1 MSAEVGAPVPWK
13 RYAVIAAVFA
23 VVAVF
28 AIVRSSGALNSMGPT
43 VGLFGKDVPIIPLV
57 LFGCT
62 LGGLT
67 VGHKYNLEIALSGL
81 ASLAIYSIYVGQIK
95 LGAHAVHEIPALLNL
110 ALMLAGFAVVAKLF
124 EDSGVSDIL
133 PRWLYDDW
141 RGGAQIILG
150 VSFMSA
156 FLDNIAACLI
166 GGVIA
171 RKVYKGRVS
180 VAFVAALV
188 MASNLGGAHSPIGDT
203 TTIMMVNS
211 KIPVHDIFPS
221 IPGVILGTLML
232 AYFAGKKQEK
242 YQHITEDGPPNP
254 HLVDEAHKTEAGGV
268 RKNMLAAVAIT
279 LVCVIA
285 GTLAFH
291 ATGIG
296 VWVGL
301 IISGLTVARKDMPW
315 REGFAHDTLRGALFL
330 SALVASASLMPKAL
344 PEPSAPAEF
353 GLGLLS
359 AVFDNIPL
367 TELAIRAGGFN
378 WALLAFCVGVGGS
391 MTTFGSSAAVAL
403 LKDPAF
409 EKARVLKTYIKE
421 GWILFPTYCLGFFTI
436 LGWEELC
443 RVLGIT
449 ENPFMWAFELAL
461 FMAFG
466 LTIFFTRQK
475 PKLTTESAAE
485 AKAEVSPS

>member
-1 MSAEVGAPVPWK
+1 MSVEVGGAVPWK
-13 RYAVIAAVFA
+13 RYGVLAAIFA
-23 VVAVF
+23 
-28 AIVRSSGALNSMGPT
+28 AIVVFVVLRAGATGAVGPT
-43 VGLFGKDVPIIPLV
+43 MALFGKDVPIIPVV

-67 VGHKYNLEIALSGL
+67 IGHKYNLEIALGGL
-81 ASLAIYSIYVGQIK
+81 GSLILYSAYVGKIS
-95 LGAHAVHEIPALLNL
+95 LGGHATHEFPALMNL

-124 EDSGVSDIL
+124 EESGVTEIL

-150 VSFMSA
+150 VSFLSA

-171 RKVYKGRVS
+171 KGVYKGRVC
-180 VAFVAALV
+180 VPFVAALV

-211 KIPVHDIFPS
+211 GIPIHEIFPS
-221 IPGVILGTLML
+221 IPGVILATLVL
-232 AYFAGKKQEK
+232 AIFAGKQQNKLQRIQKDALE
-242 YQHITEDGPPNP
+242 
-254 HLVDEAHKTEAGGV
+254 GV
-268 RKNMLAAVAIT
+268 IVKKNMLAGVAIT

-291 ATGIG
+291 ATGVG

-344 PEPSAPAEF
+344 PQPSAPAEF
-353 GLGLLS
+353 GLGILS
-359 AVFDNIPL
+359 AIFDNIPL

-378 WALLAFCVGVGGS
+378 WALLAFAVGVGGS

-409 EKARVLKTYIKE
+409 EKARDLKTYIKE
-421 GWILFPTYCLGFFTI
+421 GWILFPTYCLGFVTI

-443 RVLGIT
+443 RVLNIT
-449 ENPFMWAFELAL
+449 ENPLMWAFELAL
-461 FMAFG
+461 FIGFG
-466 LTIFFTRQK
+466 LTIYLTRQK
-475 PKLTTESAAE
+475 PEAVKLPAE
-485 AKAEVSPS
+485 PSF

>member
-1 MSAEVGAPVPWK
+1 MSVEVGGAVPWK
-13 RYAVIAAVFA
+13 RYGVLAAIFA
-23 VVAVF
+23 
-28 AIVRSSGALNSMGPT
+28 AIVLFVVLRSGATGAVGPT
-43 VGLFGKDVPIIPLV
+43 MVLFGKDVPIIPVV

-67 VGHKYNLEIALSGL
+67 IGHRYNLEIALSGL
-81 ASLAIYSIYVGQIK
+81 GSLIVYSAIVGK
-95 LGAHAVHEIPALLNL
+95 VSLGGHAVHEFPALMNL

-124 EDSGVSDIL
+124 EESGVSDIL

-150 VSFMSA
+150 VSFLSA

-171 RKVYKGRVS
+171 RKVYRGRVS
-180 VAFVAALV
+180 VAMVAALV

-211 KIPVHDIFPS
+211 KIPIHDIFPA

-254 HLVDEAHKTEAGGV
+254 HLVDETHKSEVGGV

-291 ATGIG
+291 ATGVG

-301 IISGLTVARKDMPW
+301 IISWLTVARKDMPW

-344 PEPSAPAEF
+344 PQPSAPAEF
-353 GLGLLS
+353 GLGILS
-359 AVFDNIPL
+359 AIFDNIPL

-378 WALLAFCVGVGGS
+378 WALLAFAVGVGGS

-409 EKARVLKTYIKE
+409 EKARDLKTYITQ
-421 GWILFPTYCLGFFTI
+421 GWILFPTYCLGFVTI

-443 RVLGIT
+443 RVLNVT
-449 ENPFMWAFELAL
+449 ENPLMWAFELAL
-461 FMAFG
+461 FLAFG
-466 LTIFFTRQK
+466 LTIYLTRQK
-475 PKLTTESAAE
+475 PKKVEVLPAE
-485 AKAEVSPS
+485 PSF

>member
-13 RYAVIAAVFA
+13 RYAVFAAVFA

-28 AIVRSSGALNSMGPT
+28 ALLRSSGALNAVGPT
-43 VGLFGKDVPIIPLV
+43 VGLFGKEVPIIPLV
-57 LFGCT
+57 IFGCT

-81 ASLAIYSIYVGQIK
+81 ATLALYSVYVGQIK
-95 LGAHAVHEIPALLNL
+95 LGAHTVHEAPALLNL
-110 ALMLAGFAVVAKLF
+110 AMMLAGFAVLAKLF
-124 EDSGVSDIL
+124 EESGVAEIM

-150 VSFMSA
+150 VSFLSA

-171 RKVYKGRVS
+171 RKVYKGKVS
-180 VAFVAALV
+180 VAFVASLV

-211 KIPVHDIFPS
+211 KIPIHDIFPS
-221 IPGVILGTLML
+221 IPGVIMGTLML

-242 YQHITEDGPPNP
+242 YQHIQEDGPTP
-254 HLVDEAHKTEAGGV
+254 HMVDEAHKSEAGGV
-268 RKNMLAAVAIT
+268 RKNMLVAVGIT

-291 ATGIG
+291 ATGMG
-296 VWVGL
+296 VFVGL
-301 IISGLTVARKDMPW
+301 FISWVLVARKDMPW
-315 REGFAHDTLRGALFL
+315 REAFAHDTLRGAIFL

-353 GLGLLS
+353 GLGILS
-359 AVFDNIPL
+359 AIFDNIPL

-409 EKARVLKTYIKE
+409 EKARDLKTYIKE
-421 GWILFPTYCLGFFTI
+421 GWILFPTYCVGFAVI
-436 LGWEELC
+436 MGWEELC
-443 RVLGIT
+443 RVLNIA
-449 ENPFMWAFELAL
+449 ENPFLWAFELAL
-461 FMAFG
+461 FLAFG
-466 LTIFFTRQK
+466 LTIYITRQK
-475 PKLTTESAAE
+475 PKMEKVEAGAE
-485 AKAEVSPS
+485 TSPTS